1 MSAVVVRYRVK
12 AGQAEENAALVRAVY
27 AQLAERQPAAFRY
40 ATFVLED
47 EVTFV
52 HVAFGADSANASLT
66 ELPAFKE
73 FQREL
78 AARCDEPPQ
87 VTRLATPVGSYG
99 F

>member
-12 AGQAEENAALVRAVY
+12 AGQAEENATLVRAVY
-27 AQLAERQPAAFRY
+27 AQLAERQPAGFRY

-52 HVAFGADSANASLT
+52 HVAFGEDSANASLT